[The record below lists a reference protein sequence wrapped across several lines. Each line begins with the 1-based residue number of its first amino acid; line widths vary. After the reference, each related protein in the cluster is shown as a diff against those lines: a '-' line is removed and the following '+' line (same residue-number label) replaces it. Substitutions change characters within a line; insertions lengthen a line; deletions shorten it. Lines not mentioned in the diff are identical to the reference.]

1 MAEILTQRALV
12 LAEIEVTFGV
22 DPIPD
27 PTTDAFLVA
36 DPDFS
41 VDITEIIRNFA
52 RNSLSPLPVAAG
64 RKIASMTFVH
74 EVRSNGSFDGSTPPR
89 LGVLLRA
96 CGFAETA
103 ITTNGTTNGRT
114 DVTADVGN
122 TGAAVTFAAGGTNSI
137 IRAGDYRIRVTL
149 GGASATV
156 EARVSGGYFP
166 EDQIVDAAQDEDRI
180 FTETFC
186 VELITSVG
194 TVTGAVTVDDSTD
207 PQSPVYDFTG
217 LAGLTVGDVWRTTIA
232 GVRFTVTA
240 TGATPTTLAADI
252 EAAVD
257 AHTDITST
265 SAAGVLTI
273 DTLTGPFA
281 STVLTTAVT
290 SLPLGASGHS
300 VIGTFGAPLDLNDSF
315 SAVTK
320 PTGTEYDPI
329 STGFE
334 SVTIHMF
341 FDGILH
347 RMTASRGTFN
357 VEGTGG
363 ELANFNFEFTGNFEV
378 VTDVAIPSAI
388 FETQIPVQVELAE
401 LVVNQDVDATAP
413 AVQVPAADVFPV
425 CDTYED
431 QINGSINSLC
441 AASFN
446 FDLAN
451 DVVIR
456 ECINEADAFKGVI
469 ITGREPVG
477 SIDPELELVATHD
490 FWGILSTADVLG
502 WHVKV
507 GTLRG
512 NIVRF
517 DSDSVQYNGL
527 SYADRDGLRVL
538 EVDLRF
544 SGSAPAFEDD
554 EIRIAFY

>member
-27 PTTDAFLVA
+27 PATDAFLVA

-74 EVRSNGSFDGSTPPR
+74 EVRCNGSFDGSTPPR

-114 DVTADVGN
+114 DVTADSGN
-122 TGAAVTFAAGGTNSI
+122 TGAVVTFAAGGNNAI
-137 IRAGDYRIRVTL
+137 IREGDYRLRTTL
-149 GGASATV
+149 AGASATA
-156 EARVSGGYFP
+156 EIRVTGGYFP
-166 EDQIVDAAQDEDRI
+166 EDQLVDAAQDEDRI
-180 FTETFC
+180 TTETFC
-186 VELITSVG
+186 VELISSVG
-194 TVTGAVTVDDSTD
+194 TISGAATVDDATD
-207 PQSPVYDFTG
+207 PQSVVYDFTG
-217 LAGLTVGDVWRTTIA
+217 LSGFSVGDVWRVTVM
-232 GVRFTVTA
+232 GLRFTVTA
-240 TGATPTTLAADI
+240 TGTSATTLGDDVV
-252 EAAVD
+252 AAVD
-257 AHTDITST
+257 AHSDMDAVN
-265 SAAGVLTI
+265 AAGVVTVDAFI
-273 DTLTGPFA
+273 NTLA
-281 STVLTTAVT
+281 STVVTTAVT
-290 SLPLGASGHS
+290 SLTLGASGHS
-300 VIGTFGAPLDLNDSF
+300 VIPTFATDLDLNDAHT
-315 SAVTK
+315 AVTK

-378 VTDVAIPSAI
+378 VTDAAIPSAI

-413 AVQVPAADVFPV
+413 AAQVPAADVFPV

-554 EIRIAFY
+554 EIRISFY

>member
-27 PTTDAFLVA
+27 PATDAFLVA

-114 DVTADVGN
+114 DVTADSGN
-122 TGAAVTFAAGGTNSI
+122 TGAVVTFAAGGNNAI
-137 IRAGDYRIRVTL
+137 IREGDYRLRTTL
-149 GGASATV
+149 AGASATA
-156 EARVSGGYFP
+156 EIRVTGGYFP
-166 EDQIVDAAQDEDRI
+166 EDQLVDAAQDEDRI
-180 FTETFC
+180 TTETFC
-186 VELITSVG
+186 VELISSVG
-194 TVTGAVTVDDSTD
+194 TISGAATVDDATD
-207 PQSPVYDFTG
+207 PQSVVYDFTG
-217 LAGLTVGDVWRTTIA
+217 LSGFSVGAVWRVTVM
-232 GVRFTVTA
+232 GLRFTVTA
-240 TGATPTTLAADI
+240 TGTSATTLGDDVV
-252 EAAVD
+252 AAVD
-257 AHTDITST
+257 AHSDMDAVN
-265 SAAGVLTI
+265 AAGVVTVDAFI
-273 DTLTGPFA
+273 NTLA
-281 STVLTTAVT
+281 STVVTTAVT
-290 SLPLGASGHS
+290 SLTLGASGHS
-300 VIGTFGAPLDLNDSF
+300 VIPTFATDLDLNDAHT
-315 SAVTK
+315 AVTK

-378 VTDVAIPSAI
+378 VTDAAIPSAI

-413 AVQVPAADVFPV
+413 AAQVPAADVFPV

-554 EIRIAFY
+554 EIRISFY

>member
-27 PTTDAFLVA
+27 PATDAFLVA

-114 DVTADVGN
+114 DVTADSGN
-122 TGAAVTFAAGGTNSI
+122 TGAVVTFAAGGNNAI
-137 IRAGDYRIRVTL
+137 IREGDYRLRTTL
-149 GGASATV
+149 AGASATA
-156 EARVSGGYFP
+156 EIRVTGGYFP
-166 EDQIVDAAQDEDRI
+166 EDQLVDAAQDEDRI
-180 FTETFC
+180 TTETFC
-186 VELITSVG
+186 VELISSVG
-194 TVTGAVTVDDSTD
+194 TISGAATVDDATD
-207 PQSPVYDFTG
+207 PQSVVYDFTG
-217 LAGLTVGDVWRTTIA
+217 LSGFSVGDVWRVTVM
-232 GVRFTVTA
+232 GLRFTVTA
-240 TGATPTTLAADI
+240 TGTSATTLGDDVV
-252 EAAVD
+252 AAVD
-257 AHTDITST
+257 AHSDMDAVN
-265 SAAGVLTI
+265 AAGVVTVDAFI
-273 DTLTGPFA
+273 NTLA
-281 STVLTTAVT
+281 STVVTTAVT
-290 SLPLGASGHS
+290 SLTLGASGHS
-300 VIGTFGAPLDLNDSF
+300 VIPTFATDLDLNDAHT
-315 SAVTK
+315 AVTK

-378 VTDVAIPSAI
+378 VTDAAIPSAI

-413 AVQVPAADVFPV
+413 AAQVPAADVFPV

-554 EIRIAFY
+554 EIRISFY

>member
-27 PTTDAFLVA
+27 PATDAFLVA

-114 DVTADVGN
+114 DVTADSGN
-122 TGAAVTFAAGGTNSI
+122 TGAVVTFAAGGNNAI
-137 IRAGDYRIRVTL
+137 IREGDYRLRTTL
-149 GGASATV
+149 AGASATA
-156 EARVSGGYFP
+156 EIRVTGGYFP
-166 EDQIVDAAQDEDRI
+166 EDQLVDAAQDEDRI
-180 FTETFC
+180 TTETFC
-186 VELITSVG
+186 VELISSVG
-194 TVTGAVTVDDSTD
+194 TISGAATVDDATD
-207 PQSPVYDFTG
+207 PQSVVYDFTG
-217 LAGLTVGDVWRTTIA
+217 LSGFSVGDVWRVTVM
-232 GVRFTVTA
+232 GLRFTVTA
-240 TGATPTTLAADI
+240 TGTSATTLGDDVV
-252 EAAVD
+252 AAVD
-257 AHTDITST
+257 AHSDMDAVN
-265 SAAGVLTI
+265 AAGVVTVDAFI
-273 DTLTGPFA
+273 NTLA
-281 STVLTTAVT
+281 STVVTTAVT
-290 SLPLGASGHS
+290 SLTLGASGHS
-300 VIGTFGAPLDLNDSF
+300 VIPTFATDLDLNDAHT
-315 SAVTK
+315 AVTK

-378 VTDVAIPSAI
+378 VTDAAIPSAI

-413 AVQVPAADVFPV
+413 AAQVPAADVFPV

-554 EIRIAFY
+554 EIRITFY

>member
-27 PTTDAFLVA
+27 PATDAFLVA

-114 DVTADVGN
+114 DVTADSGN
-122 TGAAVTFAAGGTNSI
+122 TGAVVTFAAGGNNAI
-137 IRAGDYRIRVTL
+137 IREGDYRLRTTL
-149 GGASATV
+149 AGASATA
-156 EARVSGGYFP
+156 EIRVTGGYFP
-166 EDQIVDAAQDEDRI
+166 EDQLVDAAQDEDRI
-180 FTETFC
+180 TTETFC
-186 VELITSVG
+186 VELISSVG
-194 TVTGAVTVDDSTD
+194 TISGAATVDDVTD
-207 PQSPVYDFTG
+207 PQSVVYDFTG
-217 LAGLTVGDVWRTTIA
+217 LSGFSVGDVWRVTVM
-232 GVRFTVTA
+232 GLRFTVTA
-240 TGATPTTLAADI
+240 TGTSATTLGDDVV
-252 EAAVD
+252 AAVD
-257 AHTDITST
+257 AHSDMDAVN
-265 SAAGVLTI
+265 AAGVVTVDAFI
-273 DTLTGPFA
+273 NTLA
-281 STVLTTAVT
+281 STVVTTAVT
-290 SLPLGASGHS
+290 SLTLGASGHS
-300 VIGTFGAPLDLNDSF
+300 VIPTFATDLDLNDAHT
-315 SAVTK
+315 AVTK

-378 VTDVAIPSAI
+378 VTDAAIPSAI

-413 AVQVPAADVFPV
+413 AAQVPAADVFPV

-554 EIRIAFY
+554 EIRISFY